1 MESFEL
7 IEHPETIRL
16 LDYPELIKPNVKID
30 DIRKVIKD
38 KIGIKEENQRFELVG
53 IDSHYFEFKGDYNF
67 WENYELK
74 VYDKTRYYTG
84 LGRSFYQTEI
94 ILDLKRKVE
103 DLKKMIFEQV
113 KVPTDRIE
121 FYLNKNKLDNDYCLD
136 NVNLIAQ
143 DLSIK
148 VTKYTNDVLYLKYPN
163 SEIKEIKTDL
173 CNTGLEFLK
182 EIEPDSINIDPPKD
196 FLIKYDI
203 YFNNKKLPFLDILFN
218 SGIKS
223 GDTIELRKRD
233 NIRITTVT
241 LTGKK
246 TFWNVSPH
254 DTIGLYKNFLLL
266 YEGIPT
272 EQQRLIF
279 NGNQLDDNRIIA
291 DYNIKNEST
300 LYLVLRLG

>member
-53 IDSHYFEFKGDYNF
+53 IDRYYFEFKGDYNF
-67 WENYELK
+67 WENFELK

-136 NVNLIAQ
+136 NVNLITK
-143 DLSIK
+143 DLLIK

-266 YEGIPT
+266 YEGIPS

-279 NGNQLDDNRIIA
+279 DGKQLDDNKTIA

>member
-67 WENYELK
+67 WENFELK

-136 NVNLIAQ
+136 NVNLITK
-143 DLSIK
+143 DLLIK
-148 VTKYTNDVLYLKYPN
+148 VNKYINDVLYLKYPN

-266 YEGIPT
+266 YEGIPS

-279 NGNQLDDNRIIA
+279 DGKQLDDNKTIA

>member
-1 MESFEL
+1 MKSFEL

-67 WENYELK
+67 WENFELK
-74 VYDKTRYYTG
+74 VYDKSRYYTG
-84 LGRSFYQTEI
+84 LRRSFYHTEI

-203 YFNNKKLPFLDILFN
+203 YFNNKKLPFSDILFN

-233 NIRITTVT
+233 NIRITIVT
-241 LTGKK
+241 LMGKK
-246 TFWNVSPH
+246 TFWNVSPS
-254 DTIGLYKNFLLL
+254 DTIGLFKNFLHF

>member
-38 KIGIKEENQRFELVG
+38 KIGIKEENQIFELVG

-84 LGRSFYQTEI
+84 LRRSFYQTEI

-223 GDTIELRKRD
+223 GDTIELRKRN

-241 LTGKK
+241 LMGKK

-266 YEGIPT
+266 YEGIPS

-279 NGNQLDDNRIIA
+279 DGKQLDDNKTIA

>member
-84 LGRSFYQTEI
+84 LRRSFYHTEI

-136 NVNLIAQ
+136 NVNLITK
-143 DLSIK
+143 DLLIK

-266 YEGIPT
+266 YEGIPS

-279 NGNQLDDNRIIA
+279 DGKQLDDNKTIA

>member
-53 IDSHYFEFKGDYNF
+53 IDRYYFEFKGDYNF

-84 LGRSFYQTEI
+84 LRRSFYHTEI

-136 NVNLIAQ
+136 NVNLITK

-233 NIRITTVT
+233 NIRITIVT
-241 LTGKK
+241 LMGKK

-266 YEGIPT
+266 YEGIPS

-279 NGNQLDDNRIIA
+279 DGKQLDDNKTIA

>member
-84 LGRSFYQTEI
+84 LRRSFYQTEI

-136 NVNLIAQ
+136 NVNLITK
-143 DLSIK
+143 DLLIK
-148 VTKYTNDVLYLKYPN
+148 VNKYINDVLYLKYPN

-246 TFWNVSPH
+246 TFWNVSPY

-266 YEGIPT
+266 YEGIPS

-279 NGNQLDDNRIIA
+279 DGKQLDDNKTIA

>member
-67 WENYELK
+67 WENFELK

-136 NVNLIAQ
+136 NVNLITK
-143 DLSIK
+143 DLLIK
-148 VTKYTNDVLYLKYPN
+148 VNKYINDVLYLKYPN

-233 NIRITTVT
+233 NIRITIVT
-241 LTGKK
+241 LMGKK

-254 DTIGLYKNFLLL
+254 DTIGLFKNFLHF

>member
-1 MESFEL
+1 M
-7 IEHPETIRL
+7 
-16 LDYPELIKPNVKID
+16 
-30 DIRKVIKD
+30 
-38 KIGIKEENQRFELVG
+38 
-53 IDSHYFEFKGDYNF
+53 
-67 WENYELK
+67 K

-136 NVNLIAQ
+136 NVNLITK
-143 DLSIK
+143 DLLIK
-148 VTKYTNDVLYLKYPN
+148 VNKYINDVLYLKYPN

-266 YEGIPT
+266 YEGIPP

-279 NGNQLDDNRIIA
+279 DGKQLDDNKTIA

>member
-1 MESFEL
+1 MKSFEL

-38 KIGIKEENQRFELVG
+38 KIGIKEENQIFELVG
-53 IDSHYFEFKGDYNF
+53 RDSNYFEFKGDYNF
-67 WENYELK
+67 WENFELK

-218 SGIKS
+218 AGIKS

-266 YEGIPT
+266 YEGIPS

-279 NGNQLDDNRIIA
+279 DGKQLDDNKTIA
-291 DYNIKNEST
+291 DYNRKNEST

>member
-1 MESFEL
+1 MESFQL

-38 KIGIKEENQRFELVG
+38 KIGIKEENQIFELVG
-53 IDSHYFEFKGDYNF
+53 RDSNYFEFKGDYNF

-84 LGRSFYQTEI
+84 LRRSFYQTEI

-136 NVNLIAQ
+136 NVNLITK
-143 DLSIK
+143 DLLIK
-148 VTKYTNDVLYLKYPN
+148 VNKYINDVLYLKYPN

-182 EIEPDSINIDPPKD
+182 EIEPDSINIEPP
-196 FLIKYDI
+196 
-203 YFNNKKLPFLDILFN
+203 
-218 SGIKS
+218 
-223 GDTIELRKRD
+223 
-233 NIRITTVT
+233 
-241 LTGKK
+241 
-246 TFWNVSPH
+246 
-254 DTIGLYKNFLLL
+254 
-266 YEGIPT
+266 
-272 EQQRLIF
+272 
-279 NGNQLDDNRIIA
+279 
-291 DYNIKNEST
+291 
-300 LYLVLRLG
+300 

>member
-1 MESFEL
+1 MESFQL

-53 IDSHYFEFKGDYNF
+53 IDRYYFEFKGDYNF

-84 LGRSFYQTEI
+84 LRRSFYQTEI

-223 GDTIELRKRD
+223 GDTIELRKRN

-241 LTGKK
+241 LMGKK

-266 YEGIPT
+266 YESIPP

-279 NGNQLDDNRIIA
+279 DGKQLDDNKTIA

>member
-84 LGRSFYQTEI
+84 LRRSFYQTEI

-266 YEGIPT
+266 YEGIPS

-279 NGNQLDDNRIIA
+279 DGKQLDDNKTIA

>member
-1 MESFEL
+1 M
-7 IEHPETIRL
+7 
-16 LDYPELIKPNVKID
+16 
-30 DIRKVIKD
+30 
-38 KIGIKEENQRFELVG
+38 
-53 IDSHYFEFKGDYNF
+53 
-67 WENYELK
+67 K
-74 VYDKTRYYTG
+74 VYDKSRYYTG
-84 LGRSFYQTEI
+84 LRRSFYHTEI

-136 NVNLIAQ
+136 NVNLITK
-143 DLSIK
+143 DLLIK
-148 VTKYTNDVLYLKYPN
+148 VNKYINDVLYLKYPN

-266 YEGIPT
+266 YEGIPS

-279 NGNQLDDNRIIA
+279 DGKQLDDNKTIA

>member
-1 MESFEL
+1 MESFQL

-38 KIGIKEENQRFELVG
+38 KIGIKEENQIFELVG

-67 WENYELK
+67 WENFELK
-74 VYDKTRYYTG
+74 VYDKSRYYTG
-84 LGRSFYQTEI
+84 LRRSFYQTEI

-136 NVNLIAQ
+136 NVNLITK
-143 DLSIK
+143 DLLIK
-148 VTKYTNDVLYLKYPN
+148 VNKYINDVLYLKYPN

-266 YEGIPT
+266 YEGIPP

-279 NGNQLDDNRIIA
+279 DGKQLDDNKTIA

>member
-1 MESFEL
+1 MESFQL

-84 LGRSFYQTEI
+84 LRRSFYQTEI

-103 DLKKMIFEQV
+103 DLKKIIFEQV

-136 NVNLIAQ
+136 NVNLITK
-143 DLSIK
+143 DLLIK
-148 VTKYTNDVLYLKYPN
+148 VNKYINDVLYLKYPN

-246 TFWNVSPH
+246 TFWKVSPH
-254 DTIGLYKNFLLL
+254 DTIGLFKNFLHF

>member
-67 WENYELK
+67 WENFELK

-113 KVPTDRIE
+113 KVPTYRIE

-266 YEGIPT
+266 YEGIPS

-279 NGNQLDDNRIIA
+279 DGKQLDDNKTIA

>member
-84 LGRSFYQTEI
+84 LRRSFYQTEI

-196 FLIKYDI
+196 FLIKYEI
-203 YFNNKKLPFLDILFN
+203 YFNNKKLPFSDTLFN

-266 YEGIPT
+266 YEGIPS

-279 NGNQLDDNRIIA
+279 DGKQLDDNKTIA

>member
-1 MESFEL
+1 MESIQL
-7 IEHPETIRL
+7 IEHPESIRL
-16 LDYPELIKPNVKID
+16 LDYPELIKPNVTLD

-53 IDSHYFEFKGDYNF
+53 RDRYYFEFKGDYNF
-67 WENYELK
+67 WENFELK

-84 LGRSFYQTEI
+84 LGRSFYHTEI

-136 NVNLIAQ
+136 KDNLITK

-218 SGIKS
+218 
-223 GDTIELRKRD
+223 
-233 NIRITTVT
+233 
-241 LTGKK
+241 
-246 TFWNVSPH
+246 
-254 DTIGLYKNFLLL
+254 
-266 YEGIPT
+266 
-272 EQQRLIF
+272 
-279 NGNQLDDNRIIA
+279 
-291 DYNIKNEST
+291 
-300 LYLVLRLG
+300 

>member
-254 DTIGLYKNFLLL
+254 DTIGLFKNFLHF

-279 NGNQLDDNRIIA
+279 NGNQLDDYRIIA

>member
-1 MESFEL
+1 MESFQL

-67 WENYELK
+67 WENFELK
-74 VYDKTRYYTG
+74 VYDKSRYYTG
-84 LGRSFYQTEI
+84 LRRSFYQTEI

-121 FYLNKNKLDNDYCLD
+121 FYLDKNKLDNDYCLD
-136 NVNLIAQ
+136 NVNLITK
-143 DLSIK
+143 DLLIK
-148 VTKYTNDVLYLKYPN
+148 VNKYINDVLYLKYPN

-223 GDTIELRKRD
+223 RDTIELRKRD

-266 YEGIPT
+266 YEGIPP

-279 NGNQLDDNRIIA
+279 DGKQLDDNKTIA

>member
-84 LGRSFYQTEI
+84 LRRSFYQTEI

-113 KVPTDRIE
+113 KVPTERIE

-196 FLIKYDI
+196 FLIKYEI

-266 YEGIPT
+266 YEGIPS

-279 NGNQLDDNRIIA
+279 DGKQLDDNKTIA

>member
-1 MESFEL
+1 MESFQL
-7 IEHPETIRL
+7 IEHPEAIRL
-16 LDYPELIKPNVKID
+16 LDYPELIKPNVTLD

-38 KIGIKEENQRFELVG
+38 KIGIKEENQIFELIG
-53 IDSHYFEFKGDYNF
+53 RDSHYFEFKGDYNF
-67 WENYELK
+67 WENFELK

-84 LGRSFYQTEI
+84 LGRSFYHTEI

-136 NVNLIAQ
+136 KDNLITK

-266 YEGIPT
+266 YEGIPS

-279 NGNQLDDNRIIA
+279 NGNQLDDNRVIA

>member
-84 LGRSFYQTEI
+84 LRRSFYQTEI

-136 NVNLIAQ
+136 NVNLITK
-143 DLSIK
+143 DLLIK
-148 VTKYTNDVLYLKYPN
+148 VNKYINDVLYLKYPN

-266 YEGIPT
+266 YEGIPS

-279 NGNQLDDNRIIA
+279 DGKQLDDNKTIA